1 LSTFKGTKDIIIGGD
16 FNQNIASD
24 EVQQFFQDIGI
35 QDAHSLYNKIPLND
49 LDPTN
54 IKGIKPIDSI
64 AVTSGIMKFV
74 EGVKLL
80 DNNDVVISDHR
91 AYVMDLNVEEYF
103 QDQFSSWDTI
113 NKVVLN
119 PSRKSYRSIFFEEL
133 ESQLNIYDIEGILE
147 KSTVTYKEIEKI
159 DNLITKVLN
168 AATNKV
174 EGQSRNIPY
183 TKEKVKR

>member
-24 EVQQFFQDIGI
+24 EVQQFFQDIRV
-35 QDAHSLYNKIPLND
+35 QDAHSLYNKIPLKD

-54 IKGIKPIDSI
+54 IKGTKPIDSI
-64 AVTSGIMKFV
+64 AVTSRIIKFV

-80 DNNDVVISDHR
+80 YNNDIVMSDHR
-91 AYVMDLNVEEYF
+91 VYVMDLNVEEYF

-119 PSRKSYRSIFFEEL
+119 PSRK
-133 ESQLNIYDIEGILE
+133 
-147 KSTVTYKEIEKI
+147 VTEASFLK
-159 DNLITKVLN
+159 N
-168 AATNKV
+168 
-174 EGQSRNIPY
+174 
-183 TKEKVKR
+183 